1 MWSGAVDERPSGPLL
16 IVLAVSLPSLGGCT
30 SSTKLSDL
38 WASKGAD
45 AATTP
50 GAEAADA
57 KANDPSWPKI
67 SDASKAAAGSDVT
80 GTVVVQP
87 AEPGPTGEPIAPMPK
102 PGLLG
107 DDPHDDVQLGKKYFR
122 TNNCALAEKS
132 FRDAVEKHPRDAEA
146 WVGLAASYD
155 RLHRFDLADR
165 AYAEAIHIVGRTPE
179 ILNNQG
185 FSYVLRGD
193 YARAR
198 KALDDAQAKDP
209 GNPYI
214 QANLRLLADS

>member
-122 TNNCALAEKS
+122 TNNFALAEKS

-155 RLHRFDLADR
+155 RLHRLDLADR

-198 KALDDAQAKDP
+198 KALDDAQAKDA